1 MRGADRLPEGFAHRG
16 GRVAPPRDR
25 IVASRDAE
33 YAGNMKTMPYVYWQH
48 EDAWIGYLQEFPD
61 YWTQGESRDELE
73 ENLKD
78 LWQDLTSGAIPEVRR
93 VAELQVS

>member
-1 MRGADRLPEGFAHRG
+1 
-16 GRVAPPRDR
+16 
-25 IVASRDAE
+25 
-33 YAGNMKTMPYVYWQH
+33 MKTMPHVYWQH

-93 VAELQVS
+93 ETGISTLDGLAIP

>member
-1 MRGADRLPEGFAHRG
+1 
-16 GRVAPPRDR
+16 
-25 IVASRDAE
+25 
-33 YAGNMKTMPYVYWQH
+33 MKTMPYVYWQH

-78 LWQDLTSGAIPEVRR
+78 LWQDLASGAIPEVRR
-93 VAELQVS
+93 VAELHVS